1 VTRLRPPLTRLLP
14 ARLILTGL
22 ILTALAGCATAA
34 RLDAAGDVH
43 ALLVAIRDND
53 RVAFDARVD
62 RKALKRSIESRL
74 MEEAERRT
82 EDAGLRALGALVA
95 PVLADA
101 ADKAVIQPSTFRAVA
116 SSYGYRPDQP
126 IPGQV
131 TIAGALKAMPD
142 GRVCATRKKDG
153 PCVLIFSQEAGVW
166 RLSGFDGD
174 LGQLRSRRRQP

>member
-1 VTRLRPPLTRLLP
+1 MLP

-131 TIAGALKAMPD
+131 AIAGALKAMPD

>member
-1 VTRLRPPLTRLLP
+1 MIRHRPPVSRLVVT
-14 ARLILTGL
+14 ALILSV
-22 ILTALAGCATAA
+22 LAGCATAQ

-53 RVAFDARVD
+53 KAAFDALVD

-74 MEEAERRT
+74 LQEAERRT

-116 SSYGYRPDQP
+116 STYGYRPDQP
-126 IPGQV
+126 IPGRV
-131 TIAGALKAMPD
+131 AIAGALKAMPD
-142 GRVCATRKKDG
+142 GRVCATRRKDG

-166 RLSGFDGD
+166 RLSGFQGD
-174 LGQLRSRRRQP
+174 LGELRHRRRQP